1 MIRRAEIA
9 LSLSDNNASRVQLD
23 GAEAPELPP
32 AETLRRAALEAATL
46 QAGASSNAEADTGD
60 ESPLRIIE
68 PVAMDEAAPQ
78 PIRSVEVP
86 EALPD
91 FDPDVI
97 DEEPVL
103 LRVAET
109 AADEGSETEAEAPQP
124 VLASTEKPTLEA
136 DVTEAAPTPL
146 FAVEAIAVEAKEQ
159 PNYSDN
165 ADAVEVDEEPPFE
178 VFAYRAP
185 EPAVDVYNDNWQA
198 EAPLSVIRRPHPTSR
213 MIPPNGGAV
222 TQQPSVDTVVSDAL
236 KQLDDT
242 LELIR
247 SLKQRSA

>member
-1 MIRRAEIA
+1 
-9 LSLSDNNASRVQLD
+9 VQLD

-32 AETLRRAALEAATL
+32 AETLRRAALEAANL
-46 QAGASSNAEADTGD
+46 QAEAASIAEVDDGA
-60 ESPLRIIE
+60 ESPLPIIE
-68 PVAMDEAAPQ
+68 PAVVNEAEPQ
-78 PIRSVEVP
+78 PIRKVEVP
-86 EALPD
+86 AALPD
-91 FDPDVI
+91 FDPEGI

-103 LRVAET
+103 LRVAKAVTE
-109 AADEGSETEAEAPQP
+109 EGSETEFEAPRP
-124 VLASTEKPTLEA
+124 ILASVEEPNAE
-136 DVTEAAPTPL
+136 VEETEAVPTPL
-146 FAVEAIAVEAKEQ
+146 FAIGATPVEAGEQ
-159 PNYSDN
+159 PNYSAH

-185 EPAVDVYNDNWQA
+185 EPAVDVYNNNWQA

-213 MIPPNGGAV
+213 NVPVNSNVAI

-247 SLKQRSA
+247 SLKKRSA